1 MGGIEEKTK
10 SKRNMITIILVG
22 GLVLVSILLASTM
35 LYVDKLQKQI
45 NLLDKEQHTQN
56 KEIAVLMR
64 NHLRH
69 QEMLLQHIEIL
80 KYLVEQDPKLNSGK
94 MYFTGPMGEA

>member
-1 MGGIEEKTK
+1 MTT
-10 SKRNMITIILVG
+10 ITLTLF
-22 GLVLVSILLASTM
+22 LVLGIVSLFLISAIFHIH
-35 LYVDKLQKQI
+35 KLQQQV

-56 KEIAVLMR
+56 NEIAVLMR
-64 NHLRH
+64 NHLKH

-94 MYFTGPMGEA
+94 MYFTGPIGEA